1 MKELTCNQDRYD
13 DAKNLDIHRGAVI
26 NISAAG
32 DRAVGV
38 SSITCAA
45 SPLSLAKHHRGPD
58 LVRDVERFSRRSLL

>member
-13 DAKNLDIHRGAVI
+13 DAKNLDINTGAVI

-38 SSITCAA
+38 SSITCSANPF
-45 SPLSLAKHHRGPD
+45 PLATHNRGPD
-58 LVRDVERFSRRSLL
+58 LAFVEFECIRFL